1 MNLVNTISYIY
12 VYNTDT
18 FHMKNIIISII
29 KMVLNRNG
37 FLSRKNKV
45 SGIDQRCAIISNI
58 VNPEKERWQRDVKY
72 IINRWNIT
80 GGENRGKDRIKTV
93 DMKLWL
99 PRILSWHR
107 NRAECET
114 VGNVW
119 SWTDI
124 FEDVVN
130 SFFGETSVSLR
141 ARFIISLL
149 GMLLYYL
156 EFRVE
161 LNNVW
166 FHIFFF
172 TYVTGYE
179 KSI

>member
-1 MNLVNTISYIY
+1 
-12 VYNTDT
+12 
-18 FHMKNIIISII
+18 MKNIIISII

-45 SGIDQRCAIISNI
+45 SGIDQRCAIIRNI

-80 GGENRGKDRIKTV
+80 GGENRGKDRVKTV

-124 FEDVVN
+124 FEDVE
-130 SFFGETSVSLR
+130 FLLR
-141 ARFIISLL
+141 GNIGFPSSEIYNISARYVVILSGISRRIKQR
-149 GMLLYYL
+149 MISY
-156 EFRVE
+156 
-161 LNNVW
+161 
-166 FHIFFF
+166 FFF